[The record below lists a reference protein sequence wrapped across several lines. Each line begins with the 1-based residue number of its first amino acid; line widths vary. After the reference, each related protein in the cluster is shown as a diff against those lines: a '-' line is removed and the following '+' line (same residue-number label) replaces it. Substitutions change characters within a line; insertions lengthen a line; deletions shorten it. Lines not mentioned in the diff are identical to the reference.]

1 MTALKTARS
10 APLANLTIYAA
21 ALTVGVLKVDPLELW
36 FPVGIV
42 AAIGIALSAL
52 ACVLLQIQLALLA
65 LLRRIRAPRV
75 PFS

>member
-1 MTALKTARS
+1 
-10 APLANLTIYAA
+10 
-21 ALTVGVLKVDPLELW
+21 VLKVDPLELW
-36 FPVGIV
+36 FPVGIM